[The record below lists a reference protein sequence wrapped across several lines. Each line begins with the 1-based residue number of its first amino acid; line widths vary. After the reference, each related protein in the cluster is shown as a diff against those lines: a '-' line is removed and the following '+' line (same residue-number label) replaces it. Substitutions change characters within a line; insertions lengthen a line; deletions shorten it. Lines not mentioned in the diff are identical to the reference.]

1 MLDITIIKK
10 ELKVVY
16 GGQDFVVTCQVEHR
30 ENGLLNSYIVK
41 AEVRIDGFNA
51 ELQFNEVVE
60 RLNNSN
66 TETLPDAGILDLCND
81 ERD

>member
-1 MLDITIIKK
+1 MLDISIIKK
-10 ELKVVY
+10 ELKSVY

-30 ENGLLNSYIVK
+30 VNGYLNSYIVK

-51 ELQFNEVVE
+51 ELQFNKVIE

-66 TETLPDAGILDLCND
+66 EETLTDEAVLELCND
-81 ERD
+81 QRN